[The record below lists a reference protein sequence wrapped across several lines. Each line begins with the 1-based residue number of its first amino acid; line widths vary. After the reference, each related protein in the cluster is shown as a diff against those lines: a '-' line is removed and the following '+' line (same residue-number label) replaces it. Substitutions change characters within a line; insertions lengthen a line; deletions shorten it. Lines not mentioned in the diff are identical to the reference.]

1 MASIKELNA
10 LLLRH
15 GLFPEKQALVLLRDH
30 VEGAADV
37 KAEVAAVIHRVKA
50 SADSAYPSLPA
61 RRSCSRDSM
70 RSAVRTSTGRDRRSA
85 DAVPM
90 TPCARLCFRAGR

>member
-37 KAEVAAVIHRVKA
+37 KAEVAAVIHRIKA
-50 SADSAYPSLPA
+50 SADSAYPPCQ
-61 RRSCSRDSM
+61 RV
-70 RSAVRTSTGRDRRSA
+70 VRVRELRCG
-85 DAVPM
+85 V
-90 TPCARLCFRAGR
+90 PCARALAAIGGALMLCP